1 MGLSILTQP
10 RQLLCSSEV
19 SSSNKHK
26 PAADK
31 NKIKSENLCNKL
43 HSTPFYLQHLTS
55 QVQMYSTEA
64 TTISV

>member
-26 PAADK
+26 SAADK
-31 NKIKSENLCNKL
+31 NKTKSEKLYNKL
-43 HSTPFYLQHLTS
+43 NSAPFYLQHLTS
-55 QVQMYSTEA
+55 QV
-64 TTISV
+64 